1 VRVRARSVA
10 AIAAFHGGEIAL
22 VGKAEP
28 DRQPGFTPRG
38 YRFGSVP
45 RDAIPRLSVDY
56 FFLPELLLLEL
67 PRLALVLELELELF
81 LEPPELDLVGMT
93 LSSRQCTTR
102 EARWLFLPLHST
114 FVCSPIV
121 LHEQMRYESLIRRGS
136 AAAARAE

>member
-1 VRVRARSVA
+1 VT
-10 AIAAFHGGEIAL
+10 
-22 VGKAEP
+22 
-28 DRQPGFTPRG
+28 Q
-38 YRFGSVP
+38 Y
-45 RDAIPRLSVDY
+45 PRLSVDY

-114 FVCSPIV
+114 FLCSPIV